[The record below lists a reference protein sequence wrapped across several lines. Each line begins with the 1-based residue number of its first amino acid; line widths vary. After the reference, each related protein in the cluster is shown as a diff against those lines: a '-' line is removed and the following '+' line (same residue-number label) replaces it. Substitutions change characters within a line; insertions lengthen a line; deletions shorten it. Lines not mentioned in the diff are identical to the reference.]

1 MNKKLKHSWVKVPLL
16 VMTAFVVIFASQDA
30 FAETEVTIPN
40 EASEPSCAESGT
52 CFSPGEVTIGVG
64 DSVAW
69 HNDSTAAHTVTS
81 GNPEDGPDG
90 LFDSS
95 LFLAPRAGSPRAT
108 WQDEMITLAA
118 ATSAAATSRRVRIME
133 IWALGGTERASEAN
147 V

>member
-1 MNKKLKHSWVKVPLL
+1 MNKKLKNTWVKVPVLI
-16 VMTAFVVIFASQDA
+16 MTAFVVIFASQDA

-52 CFSPGEVTIGVG
+52 CFLPGEVTIGIG
-64 DSVAW
+64 DSVTW

-95 LFLAPRAGSPRAT
+95 LL
-108 WQDEMITLAA
+108 
-118 ATSAAATSRRVRIME
+118 
-133 IWALGGTERASEAN
+133 LGGNTFSHTFTEAGEYQYFCSIHPWMTGT
-147 V
+147 VIVV